1 MKKGIY
7 FHKLFLFWDPTN
19 IYITK
24 NEDNFSYR
32 SVRMLRK
39 NKLKYSK
46 PILKEHGN
54 LKKVTHA
61 GQDGTGDYAG
71 KYGES

>member
-1 MKKGIY
+1 
-7 FHKLFLFWDPTN
+7 
-19 IYITK
+19 
-24 NEDNFSYR
+24 
-32 SVRMLRK
+32 MLRK